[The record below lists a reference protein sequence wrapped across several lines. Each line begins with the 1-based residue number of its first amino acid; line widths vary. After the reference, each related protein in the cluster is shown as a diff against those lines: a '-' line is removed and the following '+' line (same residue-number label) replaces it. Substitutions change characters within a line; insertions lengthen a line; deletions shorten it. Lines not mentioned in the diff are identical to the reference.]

1 MSYARQ
7 FARHAALTVATTVVT
22 GVLFY
27 ALRIVLYQNLTPPEY
42 GLFYACFSF
51 VLIVQTV
58 ISFGFD
64 PGLVPFVT
72 EFREQRDDA
81 AIKCLALGS
90 LIPQITFALGGGL
103 ALIAFADPLAVAL
116 TGNADGA
123 VLLRILVL
131 HMFCVVLFKAGQQVL
146 LGLQAIAWRNAAD
159 LARAVVC
166 LGSVVVLFRAG
177 FDARTTAVAYTLAA
191 ATEVMVQCLALSWGH
206 RGILRARFTWRPDL
220 VLSAFHTGKYLS
232 VAFGGI
238 VVFSSFDT
246 LVITLVRRDLN
257 DAAAY
262 QIALPTVTILYSL
275 MIAAGLSLLPTVK
288 TMWIRNERAQLA
300 LGIEHLYE
308 AAIAVML
315 PSGVLMACYSDVIM
329 STLFRRDILHAPD
342 AFNILAAG
350 GIAFF
355 VAYLNLHVLAGIN
368 SPRAAA
374 ACVVAG
380 LGIDLVCNP
389 LLTHFY
395 GIRGTAI
402 AGVAGYGT
410 TAAVGL
416 YLIRRELSVRLPLR
430 TFGGSV
436 ALSVLLVLLCLR
448 FRESAPFASS
458 PFLAAF
464 TFCLI
469 SLPAGLLML
478 ELTSATRLRETV
490 RMLWPG
496 VGPGDP
502 TH

>member
-1 MSYARQ
+1 MTYARQ
-7 FARHAALTVATTVVT
+7 FARHAALTVATAVVT

-27 ALRIVLYQNLTPPEY
+27 ALRIVLYQYLTPPEY
-42 GLFYACFSF
+42 GLFYACFSL
-51 VLIVQTV
+51 VMIIQTV
-58 ISFGFD
+58 TSFGFD
-64 PGLVPFVT
+64 PGLVPFIT
-72 EFREQRDDA
+72 EFREEHDDD

-90 LIPQITFALGGGL
+90 LVPQFALALCAATAL
-103 ALIAFADPLAVAL
+103 AALAEPIAMAL
-116 TGNADGA
+116 TGDADGA
-123 VLLRILVL
+123 LLLRILSL
-131 HMFCVVLFKAGQQVL
+131 HLFCVVLFKAGQQVL

-166 LGSVVVLFRAG
+166 LGSAIVLFRAG
-177 FDARTTAVAYTLAA
+177 VGAKSTAIAYTLAA
-191 ATEVMVQCLALSWGH
+191 ATEVMVQCLALFWAYGN
-206 RGILRARFTWRPDL
+206 ILHARFTWRPGL

-232 VAFGGI
+232 IAFGGI
-238 VVFSSFDT
+238 IVFSSFDT
-246 LVITLVRRDLN
+246 LVIALVRRDLN

-262 QIALPTVTILYSL
+262 QVALPTVTILYSL
-275 MIAAGLSLLPTVK
+275 MVAAGLSLLPTVK

-315 PSGVLMACYSDVIM
+315 PFGVAMACYSDVIM

-389 LLTHFY
+389 LLTYVY

-410 TAAVGL
+410 TAGIGL
-416 YLIRRELSVRLPLR
+416 YLLRRELSIRLPLR

-436 ALSVLLVLLCLR
+436 VLSAVLALLCLW
-448 FRESAPFASS
+448 FRKSALFASS
-458 PFLAAF
+458 PILAALA
-464 TFCLI
+464 FCLI
-469 SLPAGLLML
+469 SLPAVLVTL
-478 ELTSATRLRETV
+478 EVTRATRLRETL
-490 RMLWPG
+490 RMLWPKT
-496 VGPGDP
+496 GPRDQTP
-502 TH
+502 